1 MFSHLPDSFLQM
13 NTIFI
18 SILIEALPF
27 VLIGVFIA
35 GFIQMFISEKFIARV
50 IPKNKFL
57 AVIVGSLIGVFF
69 PSCECGIVPIVRNL
83 LAKGV
88 PLHAGIAFMLTAP
101 IINPVVLF
109 STYVA
114 FGSTWEVP
122 LLRVA
127 GSLVVALVVGNI
139 IAYFYKGTGLKDRFL
154 KYETASEKVAV
165 PTGNL
170 AIAGG
175 NSEITTSH
183 FQALEVETE
192 THHEHIHHHHGEAH
206 AHEEMPLSQKIWHTV
221 QHAVDEFFSVGK
233 YLVFGA
239 LLAAAIQ
246 TYIKT
251 STLVSIGHGP
261 ILSILLM
268 MVLAFV
274 LSLCSEADA
283 FIAAS
288 FRSVFST
295 QSIVAFLVFGPMLD
309 IKNLMMMLGAFKA
322 RFVVLIVTS
331 VTIVVFLY
339 ALVI

>member
-35 GFIQMFISEKFIARV
+35 GFIQMFISEQFIAHV

-139 IAYFYKGTGLKDRFL
+139 IAYLYKGTGLKDRFL
-154 KYETASEKVAV
+154 KYEAASEKVAV
-165 PTGNL
+165 PAANIAL
-170 AIAGG
+170 A
-175 NSEITTSH
+175 
-183 FQALEVETE
+183 
-192 THHEHIHHHHGEAH
+192 
-206 AHEEMPLSQKIWHTV
+206 
-221 QHAVDEFFSVGK
+221 VG
-233 YLVFGA
+233 
-239 LLAAAIQ
+239 
-246 TYIKT
+246 
-251 STLVSIGHGP
+251 
-261 ILSILLM
+261 
-268 MVLAFV
+268 
-274 LSLCSEADA
+274 
-283 FIAAS
+283 
-288 FRSVFST
+288 
-295 QSIVAFLVFGPMLD
+295 
-309 IKNLMMMLGAFKA
+309 
-322 RFVVLIVTS
+322 
-331 VTIVVFLY
+331 
-339 ALVI
+339 

>member
-192 THHEHIHHHHGEAH
+192 THHEHIHHHHDEAH

-239 LLAAAIQ
+239 LLAAAMQ

-261 ILSILLM
+261 VLSILLM

>member
-1 MFSHLPDSFLQM
+1 MFQNLPDSFLQM

-18 SILIEALPF
+18 SIMIEALPF

-35 GFIQMFISEKFIARV
+35 GFIQMFISEAFIAK
-50 IPKNKFL
+50 IMPKNRFL

-83 LAKGV
+83 IAKGV

-122 LLRVA
+122 LLRVL
-127 GSLVVALVVGNI
+127 GSLVVAMVVGNA
-139 IAYFYKGTGLKDRFL
+139 IAYFYKGEGLKEKFL
-154 KYETASEKVAV
+154 LYESASERKEKEAPQTVMAVASV
-165 PTGNL
+165 GAMASGSADTMP
-170 AIAGG
+170 
-175 NSEITTSH
+175 
-183 FQALEVETE
+183 VEKHE
-192 THHEHIHHHHGEAH
+192 HHHHHHEHDEAK
-206 AHEEMPLSQKIWHTV
+206 MPMKEKVWHTL

-233 YLVFGA
+233 FLVFGA
-239 LLAAAIQ
+239 LLAAAMQ

-261 ILSILLM
+261 VLSILLM

-283 FIAAS
+283 FIGAS

-309 IKNLMMMLGAFKA
+309 IKNLMMMLATFRAKFVAF
-322 RFVVLIVTS
+322 
-331 VTIVVFLY
+331 IVVGVTVTVFIY
-339 ALVI
+339 ALLI

>member
-192 THHEHIHHHHGEAH
+192 THHEHHHHHHGEAH

-239 LLAAAIQ
+239 LLAAAMQ

-261 ILSILLM
+261 VLSILLM

>member
-192 THHEHIHHHHGEAH
+192 THHEHHHHHGEAH

-239 LLAAAIQ
+239 LLAAAMQ

-261 ILSILLM
+261 VLSILLM

>member
-192 THHEHIHHHHGEAH
+192 THHEHHHHHHGEAH

-239 LLAAAIQ
+239 LLAAAMQ

>member
-154 KYETASEKVAV
+154 KYEAAGEKVVV
-165 PTGNL
+165 PAANL
-170 AIAGG
+170 ATVGPNNG
-175 NSEITTSH
+175 MVTSH
-183 FQALEVETE
+183 FQVLEAETE
-192 THHEHIHHHHGEAH
+192 ANHNHHHHGEAH
-206 AHEEMPLSQKIWHTV
+206 VHMEMSLSQKVWHTV

-239 LLAAAIQ
+239 LLAAAMQ

-261 ILSILLM
+261 VLSILLM

-309 IKNLMMMLGAFKA
+309 IKNLMMMLGSFKA
-322 RFVVLIVTS
+322 KFVLLIVTS

>member
-154 KYETASEKVAV
+154 KYEAAGEKVVV
-165 PTGNL
+165 PAANL
-170 AIAGG
+170 ATVGPNNG
-175 NSEITTSH
+175 MVTFH
-183 FQALEVETE
+183 FQVLEAETE
-192 THHEHIHHHHGEAH
+192 ANHNHHHHGEAH
-206 AHEEMPLSQKIWHTV
+206 VHMEMSLSQKVWHTV

-239 LLAAAIQ
+239 LLAAAMQ

-261 ILSILLM
+261 VLSILLM

-309 IKNLMMMLGAFKA
+309 IKNLMMMLGSFKA
-322 RFVVLIVTS
+322 KFVLLIVTS

>member
-154 KYETASEKVAV
+154 KYEAAGEKVVV
-165 PTGNL
+165 PAANL
-170 AIAGG
+170 ATVGPNNG
-175 NSEITTSH
+175 MVTSH
-183 FQALEVETE
+183 FQVLEAETE
-192 THHEHIHHHHGEAH
+192 ANHNHHHHGEAH
-206 AHEEMPLSQKIWHTV
+206 VHMEMSLSQKVWHTV

-239 LLAAAIQ
+239 LLAAAMQ

-251 STLVSIGHGP
+251 STLISIGHGP
-261 ILSILLM
+261 VLSILLM

-274 LSLCSEADA
+274 LSLCS
-283 FIAAS
+283 
-288 FRSVFST
+288 
-295 QSIVAFLVFGPMLD
+295 
-309 IKNLMMMLGAFKA
+309 
-322 RFVVLIVTS
+322 
-331 VTIVVFLY
+331 
-339 ALVI
+339 

>member
-1 MFSHLPDSFLQM
+1 MFQHLPDSFLQM

-18 SILIEALPF
+18 SIMIEALPF

-35 GFIQMFISEKFIARV
+35 GFIQMFISEAFIAK
-50 IPKNKFL
+50 IMPKNRFL
-57 AVIVGSLIGVFF
+57 AVIVGSVIGVLF

-83 LAKGV
+83 IAKGV

-114 FGSTWEVP
+114 FGSTWEIP

-127 GSLVVALVVGNI
+127 GSLVVAMVVGCA
-139 IAYFYKGTGLKDRFL
+139 IAYFYKGNGLKEKFML
-154 KYETASEKVAV
+154 YETAGEKKAKEQQPVM
-165 PTGNL
+165 
-170 AIAGG
+170 AIAGMDVG
-175 NSEITTSH
+175 ISAGSAHTLAHEH
-183 FQALEVETE
+183 EH
-192 THHEHIHHHHGEAH
+192 HHEHHHHEQEAE
-206 AHEEMPLSQKIWHTV
+206 AMPMKSKVWHTL

-233 YLVFGA
+233 FLVFGA
-239 LLAAAIQ
+239 LIAAAMQ

-261 ILSILLM
+261 VLSILLM
-268 MVLAFV
+268 MVLAFI

-283 FIAAS
+283 FIGAS

-309 IKNLMMMLGAFKA
+309 IKNLMMMMATFKA
-322 RFVVLIVTS
+322 KFVAF
-331 VTIVVFLY
+331 IVVGVTVTVFIY
-339 ALVI
+339 ALLI